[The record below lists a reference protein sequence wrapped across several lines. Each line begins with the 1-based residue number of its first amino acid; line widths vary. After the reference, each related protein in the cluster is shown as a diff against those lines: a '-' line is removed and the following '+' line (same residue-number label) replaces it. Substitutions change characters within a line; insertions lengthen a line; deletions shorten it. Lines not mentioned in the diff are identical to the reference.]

1 PQPAS
6 STVNPLTSPANAQ
19 STGSEFRMRLPSPSS
34 PTCLRQSSATRF
46 QRSRVS
52 SYAPLLI
59 ALSPAGV
66 NGGCIQWRPWVM
78 MCCAVHFYGHTPY
91 HGSRPCTWMILRSVS
106 GIIIGGQACW
116 EERQTMDVQEILPQ
130 LATNTGT
137 FPREAVAQAI
147 AQRETITP
155 ELLRVLV
162 EAQHNLEDLPESDS
176 MAHIYAMYLLA
187 QFREP
192 RAYPLIVEFFSI
204 PGDIA
209 LDTTGDVATEDL
221 GRILASVSCG
231 DIRLMTELVE
241 NEHANEYVRVAAL
254 RGLVTLVA
262 RGEQS
267 RDDIVTYLQRLYQG
281 ELARDE
287 SFVWSGLVSVS
298 NDLYPEELYDDIKH
312 AYDEELIETAFI
324 GLD

>member
-1 PQPAS
+1 
-6 STVNPLTSPANAQ
+6 
-19 STGSEFRMRLPSPSS
+19 
-34 PTCLRQSSATRF
+34 
-46 QRSRVS
+46 
-52 SYAPLLI
+52 
-59 ALSPAGV
+59 
-66 NGGCIQWRPWVM
+66 
-78 MCCAVHFYGHTPY
+78 
-91 HGSRPCTWMILRSVS
+91 
-106 GIIIGGQACW
+106 
-116 EERQTMDVQEILPQ
+116 MDVQEILQ
-130 LATNTGT
+130 QFATNTGT

-147 AQRETITP
+147 AQREAITP
-155 ELLRVLV
+155 ELLRVLA
-162 EAQHNLEDLPESDS
+162 EAQHNIEDLPESDS

-231 DIRLMTELVE
+231 DIRLMTALVE

-262 RGEQS
+262 CGEQA
-267 RDDIVTYLQRLYQG
+267 RDDIVAYVQRLLQG
-281 ELARDE
+281 GLARE
-287 SFVWSGLVSVS
+287 ISFVWYGLVSAS

-312 AYDEELIETAFI
+312 AFAEELIETGFI
-324 GLD
+324 GLDDIDETLKRGKERVLDELHHNQRYSLITDTITEMEWWACFHPEGHAIPNVSPVASSPVKQVQHKAKDKRKRKLAKAARRRNRR

>member
-1 PQPAS
+1 
-6 STVNPLTSPANAQ
+6 
-19 STGSEFRMRLPSPSS
+19 
-34 PTCLRQSSATRF
+34 
-46 QRSRVS
+46 
-52 SYAPLLI
+52 
-59 ALSPAGV
+59 
-66 NGGCIQWRPWVM
+66 
-78 MCCAVHFYGHTPY
+78 
-91 HGSRPCTWMILRSVS
+91 
-106 GIIIGGQACW
+106 
-116 EERQTMDVQEILPQ
+116 MDVQEILQ
-130 LATNTGT
+130 QFATNTGT

-147 AQRETITP
+147 AQREAITP
-155 ELLRVLV
+155 ELLRVLA
-162 EAQHNLEDLPESDS
+162 EAQHNIEDLPESDS

-231 DIRLMTELVE
+231 DIRLMTALVE

-262 RGEQS
+262 CGEQA
-267 RDDIVTYLQRLYQG
+267 RDDIVAYVQRLLQG
-281 ELARDE
+281 GLARE
-287 SFVWSGLVSVS
+287 ISFVWYGLVSAT

-312 AYDEELIETAFI
+312 AFAEELIETGFI
-324 GLD
+324 GLDDIDETLKRGKERVLDELHYNQRYSLITDTITEMEWWACFHPEGHAIPNVSPVASSPVKQVQHKAKDKRKRKLAKAARRRNRR